1 MSQISI
7 QNLSFTYPG
16 SYDPIFSHVTLT
28 LDDQWK
34 LGLIGRNGRG
44 KTTLLH
50 LLAGVLSGTG
60 SIRAHVDFC
69 CFPMHISHP
78 ERPAHDVLTKL
89 SGGELWVLLRE
100 LSLLGVDEA
109 VLDRPFCTFSP
120 GEQTKMQLAALF
132 TRENAFPL
140 IDEPTNH
147 LDEEGRRLL
156 GAYLRRKRGFLLVS
170 HDRSLLDE
178 CIDHVLSINKA
189 DITLQK
195 GNFSTWKLARERQDG
210 FERSQNERLQ
220 REICRLQQSAQR
232 VSGWSAQI
240 EKSKYGSKNSGLR
253 PDRGFIGH
261 KSAKM
266 MKRAKTAE
274 RRLETAAEEKSSLLH
289 NVERVDDL
297 KLSPL
302 RHHARRLLT
311 LADAAPC
318 YDGRPVCAP
327 VSLEIMQGERIRLTG
342 GNGAGKSSLLRL
354 LARKPQDYTGTL
366 VRASGLIISYVPQ
379 RTDGASGSLRTF
391 AEGIDYSLFL
401 TILRKLGFAR
411 VQFEKDLSE
420 LSAGQKKKVLLARSL
435 CEQAHLYLWDEPLNY
450 IDLDSRMQ
458 IERLLTEFQ
467 PTMVFVEHDAAFA
480 DMAATRTLTLSAP
493 SGACPSR

>member
-1 MSQISI
+1 MSQILI
-7 QNLSFTYPG
+7 QDLSFSYPG
-16 SYDPIFSHVTLT
+16 SYDPVFSHVTLT

-50 LLAGVLSGTG
+50 LLCGMLSGSG
-60 SIRAHVDFC
+60 NIRAHVDFC

-78 ERPAHDVLTKL
+78 ERLARDVLTEL
-89 SGGELWVLLRE
+89 SGSESWVLLRE
-100 LSLLGVDEA
+100 LSLLGVSEDT
-109 VLDRPFCTFSP
+109 LDRSFSTLSP

-132 TRENAFPL
+132 TRENVFPL

-170 HDRSLLDE
+170 HDRSLLDG

-189 DITLQK
+189 DIELQK
-195 GNFSTWKLARERQDG
+195 GNFSTWKLARDRQDS
-210 FERSQNERLQ
+210 FERSQNEQLQ
-220 REICRLQQSAQR
+220 REICHLQQAAQR
-232 VSGWSAQI
+232 VSGWSDQI

-289 NVERVDDL
+289 NIERVDDL
-297 KLSPL
+297 KLFPL

-327 VSLEIMQGERIRLTG
+327 ASLEIMQGERIRLTG

-354 LARKPQDYTGTL
+354 LAGKPQDYTGTL
-366 VRASGLIISYVPQ
+366 LRASGLIISYVPQ
-379 RTDGASGSLRTF
+379 RTDGVSGSLRTF